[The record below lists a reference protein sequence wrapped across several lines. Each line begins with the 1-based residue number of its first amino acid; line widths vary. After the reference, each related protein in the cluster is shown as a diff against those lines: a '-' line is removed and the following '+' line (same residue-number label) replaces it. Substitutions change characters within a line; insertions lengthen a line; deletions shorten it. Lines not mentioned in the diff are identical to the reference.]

1 MNTSPV
7 RMDDLPLNRFHC
19 RIAALTFGAHLTD
32 GYVLGVIGYAI
43 IQLTPAMQLTPFMA
57 GMIGGSALLGL
68 FIGSL
73 VLGWISDHIGRQK
86 IFTFSFLLITL
97 ASFLQFFATT
107 PEHLIGLRILIGIGL
122 GGDYSVGHT
131 LLAEFSP
138 RRHRGI
144 LLGAFSVVWTVGY
157 VLASIAGHHFISE
170 SPEAWRWL
178 LRQGRFAEAHAIVHR
193 YFGPHVLLGDE
204 VATAT
209 HKHIKT
215 LFSSR
220 YWRRTAF
227 NSVFFVCLV
236 IPWFVIYTWLPTIA
250 QTIGLEDALTASL
263 MLNALLIVG
272 ALLGLVLTHL
282 LAHRKFLLGSFLL
295 LAATLVVMA
304 CLPSGSSLTLLLFVL
319 FSTTISAV
327 SNLVGI
333 LPAESFP
340 TDIRSLGVGFATAM
354 SRLGA
359 AVSTGLLP
367 WVLAQWG
374 MQVTLMLLAAVLLVG
389 FVVTWLWAP
398 ETKAL
403 PLVAA
408 GNVGGANEH
417 SVSV

>member
-7 RMDDLPLNRFHC
+7 RMDDIPLNRFHC

-43 IQLTPAMQLTPFMA
+43 IQLTPAMHLTPFMA
-57 GMIGGSALLGL
+57 GMIGSSALLGL
-68 FIGSL
+68 FLGSL

-170 SPEAWRWL
+170 NPEAWR
-178 LRQGRFAEAHAIVHR
+178 
-193 YFGPHVLLGDE
+193 
-204 VATAT
+204 
-209 HKHIKT
+209 
-215 LFSSR
+215 
-220 YWRRTAF
+220 
-227 NSVFFVCLV
+227 
-236 IPWFVIYTWLPTIA
+236 WLPTIA

-374 MQVTLMLLAAVLLVG
+374 MQVTLLLLAAVLLVG